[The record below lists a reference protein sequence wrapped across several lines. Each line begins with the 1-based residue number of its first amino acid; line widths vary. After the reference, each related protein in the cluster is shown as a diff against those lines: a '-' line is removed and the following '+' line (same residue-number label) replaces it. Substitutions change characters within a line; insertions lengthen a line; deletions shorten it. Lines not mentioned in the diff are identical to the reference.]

1 MNTKQYKVSQM
12 GLRSQPDALVK
23 LRFDTGV
30 EVEAQLES
38 LPNVL
43 RKEGLRNKMPV
54 RVEINGM
61 KGGAFPCIIA
71 RSELAA
77 AFISGRV
84 GYNIGADDGVSFAT
98 QAAAAKLYAAVRD
111 AGAPAADLKFEWLL
125 GPKVEALQPKQLA
138 LKLMPEEEQL
148 PF

>member
-1 MNTKQYKVSQM
+1 M

-23 LRFDTGV
+23 LRFDTGA
-30 EVEAQLES
+30 EVEAKLDS

-43 RKEGLRNKMPV
+43 REHGLRNKMPV

-84 GYNIGADDGVSFAT
+84 GYQVGNDDGVSFAT
-98 QAAAAKLYAAVRD
+98 QAAAAKLYAALRD

>member
-1 MNTKQYKVSQM
+1 MKQYKVSQM
-12 GLRSQPDALVK
+12 GLKSQPEALVK
-23 LRFDTGV
+23 LRFDTGA

-38 LPNVL
+38 LPAIL

-71 RSELAA
+71 RSEVAA

-84 GYNIGADDGVSFAT
+84 GYEVGVEDGVSFAT
-98 QAAAAKLYAAVRD
+98 QAAAAKLYAALRD

-125 GPKVEALQPKQLA
+125 GPKVEPVVSKQLS
-138 LKLMPEEEQL
+138 LPLMPQEEES
-148 PF
+148 PFI